1 MVQCGSE
8 YIHIYFSGGRCYSY
22 TLTVT
27 TVTVTVTV
35 CTVFNVC
42 YGLLCWAVACCDDM
56 CTLLFTGA
64 YPRKFHVELFFYLAY
79 RKFELLV

>member
-1 MVQCGSE
+1 MLQL
-8 YIHIYFSGGRCYSY
+8 HSY
-22 TLTVT
+22 

-35 CTVFNVC
+35 TVFNNVC

-56 CTLLFTGA
+56 CTLLFKGA

-79 RKFELLV
+79 RKYFFVGDGAGLGIAHQQM

>member
-1 MVQCGSE
+1 MVLNIFIFISQGV
-8 YIHIYFSGGRCYSY
+8 G
-22 TLTVT
+22 
-27 TVTVTVTV
+27 VTVTLLLLLLLQLQLQCVL
-35 CTVFNVC
+35 TVFNVC